1 MRKIDRL
8 FAAVA
13 EGDIRLASYYLGLE
27 GPCSKTYV
35 SELDEPKFCHP
46 LCHCDK
52 CVSLEELSYE
62 KETKPP
68 IAINAVN
75 SRGETALHI
84 ASAVGSTE
92 IIQVCDSPTFHFNIL
107 EAIAVE
113 FSFLHID
120 FCCKIRQVLINNV
133 KSFESKSQLNPHDFS
148 FHPLIKSISHVTLNK
163 CKFFKIDLC

>member
-1 MRKIDRL
+1 METRGLSLILSPLHPVYLGKRIIIIFFFFNKFSLINILFFLINILFAGYSYRSSISEGMRKIDRL

-92 IIQVCDSPTFHFNIL
+92 IIQVCDPPLFIL
-107 EAIAVE
+107 I
-113 FSFLHID
+113 F
-120 FCCKIRQVLINNV
+120 
-133 KSFESKSQLNPHDFS
+133 
-148 FHPLIKSISHVTLNK
+148 
-163 CKFFKIDLC
+163 